1 MVIVFFGK
9 SPSRKL
15 MFWVAIYYNSFW
27 HGLKMVICRFFSN
40 HVDTFMAQSALYQT
54 LPAYLNASLIEAQ
67 VKAVLEEDVGNRDLT
82 AVLIPAGTRAS
93 ATIISRQ
100 QAVVCGCAWLQQCF
114 EQLDPTVTLDW
125 QVKDGDLVQ
134 ADQPLVKINGDARAM
149 LSAERPALNF
159 LQTLSAV
166 ATHTRRYVD
175 AIAGLPTQILDTRKT
190 LPGLRLAQKYAVLTG
205 GGANQ
210 RLALYDGI
218 LIKENHIAA
227 AGSIASVLKA
237 AFEIGE
243 TENIQIE
250 VESLNELQQ
259 ALDAGA
265 ISILLDNFALDDL
278 RQAVTINQKQ
288 ALLEASG
295 NVDLTTVRAI
305 AETGVD
311 RISIGALTKHIQAI
325 DLSMRIQMR
334 L

>member
-1 MVIVFFGK
+1 M
-9 SPSRKL
+9 
-15 MFWVAIYYNSFW
+15 
-27 HGLKMVICRFFSN
+27 
-40 HVDTFMAQSALYQT
+40 TTSALYQH
-54 LPAYLNASLIEAQ
+54 LPAYLNAAIISQQVSLA
-67 VKAVLEEDVGNRDLT
+67 LSEDMGNGDLT
-82 AVLIPAGTRAS
+82 AALIPAGTQAS
-93 ATIISRQ
+93 ATIISREA
-100 QAVVCGCAWLQQCF
+100 AVICGCAWFAQCF
-114 EQLDPTVTLDW
+114 AQLDADIQLEW
-125 QVKDGDLVQ
+125 LVKDGDQVTPN
-134 ADQPLVKINGDARAM
+134 QPLVHIQGDARAM

-227 AGSIASVLKA
+227 AGSIAAVLTA
-237 AFEIGE
+237 AFALKQ
-243 TENIQIE
+243 TNNIQIE
-250 VESLNELQQ
+250 VENLDELQQ
-259 ALDAGA
+259 ALSAGA
-265 ISILLDNFALDDL
+265 TSILLDNFTLEDL
-278 RQAVTINQKQ
+278 REAVVINQKR

-311 RISIGALTKHIQAI
+311 RISIGALTKNIQAV
-325 DLSMRIQMR
+325 DLSMRIQMK

>member
-1 MVIVFFGK
+1 MTT
-9 SPSRKL
+9 S
-15 MFWVAIYYNSFW
+15 
-27 HGLKMVICRFFSN
+27 
-40 HVDTFMAQSALYQT
+40 TLYQP
-54 LPAYLNASLIEAQ
+54 LPDYLDQATIAEQ
-67 VKAVLEEDVGNRDLT
+67 VRTALREDMGTGDLT
-82 AVLIPAGTRAS
+82 AALIPAETHAS
-93 ATIISRQ
+93 ATIISREE
-100 QAVVCGCAWLQQCF
+100 AVICGCAWFEQCF
-114 EQLDPTVTLDW
+114 KLLDPALTLTW
-125 QVKDGDLVQ
+125 LVKDGDHV
-134 ADQPLVKINGDARAM
+134 AANQPLVKIQGDARAM

-175 AIAGLPTQILDTRKT
+175 AIAGLPAKILDTRKT

-227 AGSIASVLKA
+227 AGSIQAALAA
-237 AFEIGE
+237 AFAMRS

-250 VESLNELQQ
+250 VENLDELHQ
-259 ALDAGA
+259 ALSAGA
-265 ISILLDNFALDDL
+265 TSILLDNFSLDDL
-278 RQAVTINQKQ
+278 RKAVAINQKQ

-295 NVDLTTVRAI
+295 NVDLTTVRSI

-325 DLSMRIQMR
+325 DLSMRIQMQW
-334 L
+334 